1 MIGHEKVQVVKRGF
15 MTLDMAHDVSCAL
28 MAFQMEDHF
37 YLGGEGKLGCRYS
50 MLSEPHLKRW

>member
-1 MIGHEKVQVVKRGF
+1 

-28 MAFQMEDHF
+28 MGFQMEDHF